1 MTQFYKTY
9 KTLFEDQNLSST
21 EILALTLIFNRY
33 ESSLNNQQFKNNKGH
48 FVIYTHEQLANDLH
62 VSIRTISRIIKDL
75 IQQSYITTQLSKNK
89 HHSYIYLTV
98 KSKNIIFGNDPDN
111 NKQNKKQSEQQDKK
125 NTPKSP
131 TNYINNNNKYVYY
144 NNSDKAQEFYQKL
157 LNIGLTKQ
165 AINVLFNYFHSNISL
180 IYHAIH
186 LMINIKARYHLAFE
200 DLLDL
205 EVFLVINLPIC
216 TSENDFNNRF
226 SQFCYQ
232 NLCLL
237 VDQPI
242 ERVI

>member
-1 MTQFYKTY
+1 MSQFYKTY
-9 KTLFEDQNLSST
+9 KALFTDQNLSST

-33 ESSLNNQQFKNNKGH
+33 ESSLKNQQFKNNKDH
-48 FVIYTHEQLANDLH
+48 FIIYTHEQLANDLH

-75 IQQSYITTQLSKNK
+75 IQKSYITTQLSKNK
-89 HHSYIYLTV
+89 RHSYIYLTI
-98 KSKNIIFGNDPDN
+98 KSKNIIFGNDPHDN
-111 NKQNKKQSEQQDKK
+111 PHNDKTTKKTSKIDMS
-125 NTPKSP
+125 KSP
-131 TNYINNNNKYVYY
+131 TNYIYNNNKYIYY
-144 NNSDKAQEFYQKL
+144 SNSDKAQEFYQKL